1 MATTYEKGRASVE
14 NLANR
19 AQDKVSGAARDA
31 GDAVGEYA
39 NRAQEQLEKSIHQ
52 YPLATVAGAA
62 ALGLL
67 VGMALRR

>member
-1 MATTYEKGRASVE
+1 MATSYEKGRASVE
-14 NLANR
+14 NFTNR
-19 AQDKVSGAARDA
+19 AQDRMGDAARDA
-31 GDAVGEYA
+31 SDTVRDYA
-39 NRAQEQLEKSIHQ
+39 SMAQDKVEKSVHE